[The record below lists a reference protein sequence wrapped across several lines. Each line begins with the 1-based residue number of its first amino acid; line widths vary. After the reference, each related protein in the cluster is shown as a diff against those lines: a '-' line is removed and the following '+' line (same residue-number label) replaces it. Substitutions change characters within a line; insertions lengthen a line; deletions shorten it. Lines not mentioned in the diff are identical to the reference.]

1 MILGFIILAVI
12 GLFVGYQMGIEEART
27 SEAEKQFN
35 KCKKC
40 ERDGINNVD

>member
-1 MILGFIILAVI
+1 MIIGIIAVSILLFISYKAGF
-12 GLFVGYQMGIEEART
+12 EEGRM